1 MASGNVSKEKRIKI
15 ENNEDL
21 KVQIFTKNN
30 CNLQNLITKIS
41 ILPHEENEFFWNN
54 F

>member
-1 MASGNVSKEKRIKI
+1 MANGNVSKEKSIKT

-21 KVQIFTKNN
+21 KFQLFTKNN

-41 ILPHEENEFFWNN
+41 VLRHEENIIFWNI